1 MKSISPNE
9 DNIYKFVKFLKNYSL
24 YNDTSTKLPGIKH
37 NESNSKRKFTNIID
51 KCKMFAYYTV
61 NYYEI
66 LDKDYSIDVKNNNN
80 KSKQTYNNDTLSN
93 NNVTIND
100 ITNSYEDLTNFITTL
115 LDPNN
120 NIKREQVGYT
130 LNVVIFYLLTQNYE
144 KLLNLIENEKLL
156 YYEPKDT
163 TQYANN
169 NYTKLLVTY
178 LKTLLSNN
186 ISTFS
191 PTFNYTNKQTQ
202 EQPISKNIT
211 NLEIN
216 DFHDNKEE
224 ITVLFILEI
233 LENFKS
239 KLTSN
244 KNVNDLI
251 LTGTR
256 KWLKNKDCNL
266 LITALYLYELN
277 KMY

>member
-130 LNVVIFYLLTQNYE
+130 LNVVIFYTLTQNYE
-144 KLLNLIENEKLL
+144 KLLDLLENEKLL
-156 YYEPKDT
+156 YYQEPRIVE
-163 TQYANN
+163 YANN
-169 NYTKLLVTY
+169 KYTKLLTDY
-178 LKTLLSNN
+178 LKSTFVDNTSKFKPTSLYSNELSNEEYAVSLILEFLKN
-186 ISTFS
+186 VKNDKVTKKLLLIST
-191 PTFNYTNKQTQ
+191 
-202 EQPISKNIT
+202 
-211 NLEIN
+211 
-216 DFHDNKEE
+216 
-224 ITVLFILEI
+224 
-233 LENFKS
+233 EN
-239 KLTSN
+239 
-244 KNVNDLI
+244 
-251 LTGTR
+251 
-256 KWLKNKDCNL
+256 WMKNKDCNL
-266 LITALYLYELN
+266 LITALYLCEIN
-277 KMY
+277 KMYEYTENQTNTSKTLDKNTSKHL